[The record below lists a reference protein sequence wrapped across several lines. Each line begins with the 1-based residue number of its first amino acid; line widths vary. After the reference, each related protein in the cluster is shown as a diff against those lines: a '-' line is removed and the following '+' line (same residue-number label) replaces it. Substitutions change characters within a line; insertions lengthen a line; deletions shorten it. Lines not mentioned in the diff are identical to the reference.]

1 MRPITVL
8 NGILFGSCVAL
19 FLGTSVTL
27 LIFLIIGPE
36 TPSIKAELGSLSMYA
51 GIFLGMMLLSGGS
64 FYGHLRKRAWR
75 WWSQAF
81 TLAGLAG
88 SILYLLP

>member
-19 FLGTSVTL
+19 FLGTAVTL
-27 LIFLIIGPE
+27 LIFVIIGPE
-36 TPSIKAELGSLSMYA
+36 TPSIKAELDSLTVFA
-51 GIFLGMMLLSGGS
+51 VIFLGMLLLSGGS
-64 FYGHLRKRAWR
+64 FYGHLRMRPWR

-81 TLAGLAG
+81 TLAGLAATVY
-88 SILYLLP
+88 YLLP